1 LKPLAKPIG
10 RHNWNFDVT
19 VPLAVLGFSTS
30 IGGITVTKQRRNP
43 IGKQLRNIKRALLD
57 IRRSVSRVAVLAR
70 RAEKRSARPVPRQR
84 RLTLTPKR
92 RATLKLQGA
101 YMGYMR
107 QLKPVQKAKVRA
119 VKAKSGFLAAIKLG
133 RRLAGK

>member
-1 LKPLAKPIG
+1 MTKP
-10 RHNWNFDVT
+10 
-19 VPLAVLGFSTS
+19 
-30 IGGITVTKQRRNP
+30 RRNP

-57 IRRSVSRVAVLAR
+57 IRRSIARVAVLAR
-70 RAEKRSARPVPRQR
+70 RAERRSARPAPRQR
-84 RLTLTPKR
+84 TLTLTPKR

-107 QLKPVQKAKVRA
+107 QLKPAQKARVRA
-119 VKAKSGFLAAIKLG
+119 VKAKSGFVAAIKLG

>member
-1 LKPLAKPIG
+1 M
-10 RHNWNFDVT
+10 
-19 VPLAVLGFSTS
+19 
-30 IGGITVTKQRRNP
+30 TKSRRNP

-57 IRRSVSRVAVLAR
+57 IRRSVARVAVLAR
-70 RAEKRSARPVPRQR
+70 RAEHRSARPVSRPR

-101 YMGYMR
+101 YLGDMR
-107 QLKPVQKAKVRA
+107 QLKPAQKAKVRA
-119 VKAKSGFLAAIKLG
+119 AKARSGFVAAIKLG